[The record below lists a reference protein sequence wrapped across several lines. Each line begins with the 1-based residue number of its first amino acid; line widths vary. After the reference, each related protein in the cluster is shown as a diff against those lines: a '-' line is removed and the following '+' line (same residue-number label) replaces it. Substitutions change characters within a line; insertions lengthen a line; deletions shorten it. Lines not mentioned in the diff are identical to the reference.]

1 MPNNISTQRD
11 QIRKTVRSTRKA
23 LTAQQQALASSQLLT
38 HLKKHPKIHQAQHLS
53 VTLAYDGEID
63 LNPFI
68 EWCWEQNKQLYLP
81 VVHPNKIGQIVFLAY
96 QSTTKMTINRYG
108 IEEPLIVNRE
118 ALTENKSLF
127 EQAETCS
134 TENLDVIL
142 TPLVAFD
149 QKGNRI
155 GMGGGY
161 YDRLLAPWFIDKQG
175 PYPIGLAHDC
185 QYVNQLPIQ
194 DWDVP
199 LPEIITP
206 SEHFYF
212 DET

>member
-38 HLKKHPKIHQAQHLS
+38 HLKKHPKIQQAQHLS

-134 TENLDVIL
+134 TEN
-142 TPLVAFD
+142 
-149 QKGNRI
+149 
-155 GMGGGY
+155 
-161 YDRLLAPWFIDKQG
+161 
-175 PYPIGLAHDC
+175 
-185 QYVNQLPIQ
+185 
-194 DWDVP
+194 
-199 LPEIITP
+199 
-206 SEHFYF
+206 
-212 DET
+212 